1 MALTPEEIERQKQLL
16 NSLYEQYSVTE
27 DILDLERQISV
38 QIDEQNSSITGYI
51 KGQAKIKEKI
61 LERAKIDSTLA
72 KLNDELAGLMAI
84 ENELAGN
91 INDEEKKRLAYLKN
105 TVAESRKTLN
115 LLDQEINALQE
126 NLSLSKAIG
135 NEFKNGVVSLL
146 QQEFSFSKI
155 WEYLQQID
163 GVIKKQQ
170 LSLGVSGEKAKMMR
184 EQFEASVN
192 AAANLGASAKDIAEL
207 QDGITQAT
215 GRAFSFREAENL
227 ALVRIAKGTGLQNDE
242 VGKLVGTMTQYGL
255 TIESSK
261 KLIED
266 SVNSTAKL
274 GLSSSAV
281 LKKLTAN
288 IDKLNSYRF
297 DKGVKGIEEM
307 AKASEKFK
315 FSMDGAFAAAEKFR
329 TLEGLLEA
337 GAQLQ
342 VLGGEFAKID
352 AFKFSFLARN
362 KPQEFAVE
370 MAKLTKGMATF
381 NKETGEFDVTDVDYD
396 RLRAVAE
403 ATGRSLDDL
412 VQQAKQVNQINFAKK
427 QIMVGTDE
435 EREMLAGL
443 AKFKPGST
451 IGTIQIGDKE
461 VKLTEL
467 TRDQIDLYK
476 QTQKTLEQRA
486 KDSQTF
492 NEALANLVDQLKST
506 LLPLLTGI
514 NKILEGFNFLVGG
527 LRDENGK
534 LNGLLS
540 IVPLG
545 GIIVSSKILSSLWGW
560 LKTSMAFQKA
570 GGLLGGGK
578 YGVTSGQ
585 IGPALPNQGGP
596 TSAASGGAMGGFAS
610 AAKLAAIGVAAVGIG
625 YGFKL
630 AAEGASELAKAVKD
644 LDGAGFWKLG
654 GTIVFVGTAMAGVLA
669 AGILAVGSAGT
680 VGALGLAAVGVAAA
694 GVGWGIGQAAT
705 GIGELVKSFG
715 TLEKVNMLQ
724 IGAGIAAIAGAAYLM
739 SNPLAM
745 VGLASVGAALYGIS
759 KLDFTNVVPL
769 QNLHF
774 VDKDIQNMKDMA
786 NLLAQINAIDTS
798 KLTALKNLFSEGT
811 MKVQIAGNSMIRNE
825 ITLDIEGEKIF
836 KRIER
841 LVELK
846 TRKAPGD
853 TKSIKV

>member
-51 KGQAKIKEKI
+51 KGQTKIKEKI
-61 LERAKIDSTLA
+61 LERAKIDKSLAEINAEVA
-72 KLNDELAGLMAI
+72 KLMAIQDELAGNLSEAEKTRLI
-84 ENELAGN
+84 YLQN
-91 INDEEKKRLAYLKN
+91 I
-105 TVAESRKTLN
+105 VAESRKTLN
-115 LLDQEINALQE
+115 LLDQEINALKE

-135 NEFKNGVVSLL
+135 NEFKNGLVNILE
-146 QQEFSFSKI
+146 QEFSFSKI

-163 GVIKKQQ
+163 GVIRKQQ

-381 NKETGEFDVTDVDYD
+381 NKTTGEFDVTDVDYD

-412 VQQAKQVNQINFAKK
+412 VQQAKQVNQMNFAKK
-427 QIMVGTDE
+427 QILVGTDE

-461 VKLTEL
+461 VKLNEL

-486 KDSQTF
+486 KDSQNF
-492 NEALANLVDQLKST
+492 NEALTNLSDQLKST
-506 LLPLLTGI
+506 LLPILKVI
-514 NKILEGFNFLVGG
+514 NSVLDGFHAIFDG

-534 LNGLLS
+534 LNGFLS
-540 IVPLG
+540 ILPLG
-545 GIIVSSKILSSLWGW
+545 GILISSKILSSLWGW
-560 LKTSMAFQKA
+560 LKTSMVFQKA
-570 GGLLGGGK
+570 GGLLGKTGAAA
-578 YGVTSGQ
+578 TTQ
-585 IGPALPNQGGP
+585 AA
-596 TSAASGGAMGGFAS
+596 TTTATTTAASGGAGAMGGFAS

-625 YGFKL
+625 FGFKM
-630 AAEGASELAKAVKD
+630 AAEGVSQLAVALKD
-644 LDGAGFWKLG
+644 LDGAGFAKLA
-654 GTIVFVGTAMAGVLA
+654 GTVTIIGLAMAGVLA
-669 AGILAVGSAGT
+669 VGIKTLGSAAGNPQ
-680 VGALGLAAVGVAAA
+680 VALGLAAIGIAAA
-694 GVGWGIGQAAT
+694 GIGWGIGQAAT

-739 SNPLAM
+739 STPMAL
-745 VGLASVGAALYGIS
+745 VGLGGIAIALGGIS
-759 KLDFTNVVPL
+759 ALDFTNVIPL

-774 VDKDIQNMKDMA
+774 VDKDIENMKQMA

-798 KLTALKNLFSEGT
+798 KLNALKNLFSEGT

-836 KRIER
+836 KRIEKM
-841 LVELK
+841 VELK
-846 TRKAPGD
+846 TRKSVGD

>member
-1 MALTPEEIERQKQLL
+1 MTPEEEKKRIELL
-16 NSLYEQYSVTE
+16 ENLYKQYSATE
-27 DILDLERQISV
+27 DILDLERQLSIEI
-38 QIDEQNSSITGYI
+38 QEQNSSIAGFVN
-51 KGQAKIKEKI
+51 GQAKIKQKL
-61 LERAKIDSTLA
+61 LERVKIEKSLGELRNELSKLEGINEA
-72 KLNDELAGLMAI
+72 KLGDLQR
-84 ENELAGN
+84 
-91 INDEEKKRLAYLKN
+91 KRLAELREIR
-105 TVAESRKTLN
+105 AQSEKTLN
-115 LLDQEINALQE
+115 LLDQEVATLQE
-126 NLSLSKAIG
+126 NLSFSKAIL
-135 NEFKNGVVSLL
+135 NELKGGTAELL
-146 QQEFSFSKI
+146 KQHFSFSQI
-155 WEYLQQID
+155 WNYLQQID
-163 GVIKKQQ
+163 GIIRKQQ
-170 LSLGVSGEKAKMMR
+170 LSLGVSGEKAAMMR
-184 EQFEASVN
+184 EQFENSVN

-207 QDGITQAT
+207 QDGIVQST
-215 GRAFSFREAENL
+215 GRAFAFREAENL
-227 ALVRIAKGTGLQNDE
+227 ALVRIAKGTGLQNEE

-255 TIESSK
+255 TLETSK
-261 KLIED
+261 QIIED

-281 LKKLTAN
+281 LKKLIAN
-288 IDKLNSYRF
+288 IDKLNTYRF

-362 KPQEFAVE
+362 KPQEFAIE

-427 QIMVGTDE
+427 QILVGTDE

-461 VKLTEL
+461 VKLNEL
-467 TRDQIDLYK
+467 TREQIDLYK
-476 QTQKTLEQRA
+476 QQQKTLEQRA

-492 NEALANLVDQLKST
+492 NEALTYLVDQLKST

-514 NKILEGFNFLVGG
+514 NKIFEGFNFLVNG

-534 LNGLLS
+534 LNGLLA

-545 GIIVSSKILSSLWGW
+545 GMLISSKILSSLWSW
-560 LKTSMAFQKA
+560 LRTSMLFQKA
-570 GGLLGGGK
+570 GGLLGK
-578 YGVTSGQ
+578 TSVAATTQ
-585 IGPALPNQGGP
+585 AA
-596 TSAASGGAMGGFAS
+596 TTTATTTAASGGAAGMGYAS
-610 AAKLAAIGVAAVGIG
+610 AAKMAAIGVAAVGIG

-630 AAEGASELAKAVKD
+630 AAEGVSQLAVALKD
-644 LDGAGFWKLG
+644 LDGAGFGKLAVTVTLIG
-654 GTIVFVGTAMAGVLA
+654 VAMAGVLA
-669 AGILAVGSAGT
+669 VGIKAVAGAAGNPKA
-680 VGALGLAAVGVAAA
+680 ALGLAAIGLAAA
-694 GVGWGIGQAAT
+694 GIGWGIGQAAT

-715 TLEKVNMLQ
+715 SLEKVDMLK
-724 IGAGIAAIAGAAYLM
+724 IGGGIIAIAGAASLM
-739 SNPLAM
+739 TNPLAM
-745 VGLASVGAALYGIS
+745 YGLAAIGVALYGIS
-759 KLDFTNVVPL
+759 KLDFNNVLPL

-774 VDKDIQNMKDMA
+774 LDKDIQNMKEMA

-798 KLTALKNLFSEGT
+798 KLNALKNLFSDGS

-825 ITLDIEGEKIF
+825 ITLDVAGEKIF

-841 LVELK
+841 MIELK
-846 TRKAPGD
+846 SRKAPGD

>member
-1 MALTPEEIERQKQLL
+1 MTPEEKKELL
-16 NSLYEQYSVTE
+16 ENLYKQYSATE
-27 DILDLERQISV
+27 DILDLERQLSIEI
-38 QIDEQNSSITGYI
+38 QEQNSSIAGFVN
-51 KGQAKIKEKI
+51 GQAKIKQKL
-61 LERAKIDSTLA
+61 LERVKIDRSLG
-72 KLNDELAGLMAI
+72 ELK
-84 ENELAGN
+84 NELLKLEGLEIDNA
-91 INDEEKKRLAYLKN
+91 ITLTDLEKKRLAELREIRSQ
-105 TVAESRKTLN
+105 TEKTLN
-115 LLDQEINALQE
+115 LLDQEVAALQE

-135 NEFKNGVVSLL
+135 NEFKNGLVSLL

-163 GVIKKQQ
+163 GVIRKQQ
-170 LSLGVSGEKAKMMR
+170 LSLGVSGEKAAMMR

-215 GRAFSFREAENL
+215 GRAFAFREAENL

-288 IDKLNSYRF
+288 IDKLNTYRF

-315 FSMDGAFAAAEKFR
+315 FSMEGAFNAAEKFR

-342 VLGGEFAKID
+342 VLGGEFSKID

-362 KPQEFAVE
+362 KPQEFAIE

-381 NKETGEFDVTDVDYD
+381 NKETGEFDVSDVDYD

-403 ATGRSLDDL
+403 ATGRSLEDV
-412 VQQAKQVNQINFAKK
+412 VQQAKQFNQMNFAKK
-427 QIMVGTDE
+427 QILVGTDE

-461 VKLTEL
+461 VKLNEL
-467 TRDQIDLYK
+467 TREQIDLYK
-476 QTQKTLEQRA
+476 QQQKTLEQRA

-492 NEALANLVDQLKST
+492 NEGLTYLVDQLKST

-514 NKILEGFNFLVGG
+514 NKIFEGFNFLIGG
-527 LRDENGK
+527 LKDENGK

-540 IVPLG
+540 VVPIT
-545 GIIVSSKILSSLWGW
+545 GIIVSSKILSSLWSW
-560 LKTSMAFQKA
+560 LRTSMAFQKA
-570 GGLLGGGK
+570 GGLLGK
-578 YGVTSGQ
+578 TSVAATTQATTQAATQTTATSG
-585 IGPALPNQGGP
+585 
-596 TSAASGGAMGGFAS
+596 AAGMGYAS
-610 AAKLAAIGVAAVGIG
+610 AAKMAAIGVAAVGIG

-630 AAEGASELAKAVKD
+630 AAEGVSQLAVAIKD
-644 LDGAGFWKLG
+644 LDGAGFARLA
-654 GTIVFVGTAMAGVLA
+654 GTVTLVGLAMAGVLA
-669 AGILAVGSAGT
+669 VGINAVGGAAGNPM
-680 VGALGLAAVGVAAA
+680 VALGLAAIGVAAA
-694 GVGWGIGQAAT
+694 GIGWGIGQAAT

-715 TLEKVNMLQ
+715 SLEQVNMLK
-724 IGAGIAAIAGAAYLM
+724 IGGGIAAIAAAAYIM
-739 SNPLAM
+739 SSPLAM
-745 VGLASVGAALYGIS
+745 VGLGTIGVALGGIS
-759 KLDFTNVVPL
+759 LLNFDNVLPL

-774 VDKDIQNMKDMA
+774 IDKDIQNMKEMA

-798 KLTALKNLFSEGT
+798 KLNALKNLFSDGS

-825 ITLDIEGEKIF
+825 ITLDIAGEKIF
-836 KRIER
+836 KRIEKM
-841 LVELK
+841 VELK
-846 TRKAPGD
+846 SRKAPGD